1 MRKTTLTT
9 LEHELTT
16 GEHALR
22 QRRIFMYSKEA
33 LKIAATL
40 DAIMIG
46 HTRFNEGIEALDR
59 TYQLANALETPQGV
73 RIIGPIG
80 SGKTSLIN
88 HFSTTLLKS
97 TLFQPGFG
105 AMIVR
110 LNSSPTRHQF
120 VRNLLSAYG
129 HPFPETSAKAIDIKT
144 KILANLIQEKGTR
157 LLGIDESHHMI
168 SSGLRKINRPSAC
181 DVSDTIHQ
189 LMDSTKVAIALLATD
204 ELDQLENIHP
214 HLASRITAR
223 VELRNYETLDTE
235 WYGILKAYIKESSQ
249 FDLSLI
255 ISENYGALIHAATG
269 GNLRNLKRLMT
280 EIALI
285 CVDQNHAPISQSLL
299 HLAHNRIHGTE
310 GDRANPF
317 TK

>member
-1 MRKTTLTT
+1 
-9 LEHELTT
+9 
-16 GEHALR
+16 
-22 QRRIFMYSKEA
+22 
-33 LKIAATL
+33 
-40 DAIMIG
+40 MIG
-46 HTRFNEGIEALDR
+46 HTRFNESIEALDR
-59 TYQLANALETPQGV
+59 IYQLANTFEPPQGV

-88 HFSTTLLKS
+88 HFSTSLLKS

-110 LNSSPTRHQF
+110 LNASPTRHQF
-120 VRNLLSAYG
+120 VRNLLIAYG
-129 HPFPETSAKAIDIKT
+129 YPFSETSTKAIDIKT
-144 KILANLIQEKGTR
+144 KMLINLILEKGTR

-168 SSGLRKINRPSAC
+168 TSGLRRLNRPAAG

-189 LMDSTKVAIALLATD
+189 IMDSTKVAVALLATD

-223 VELRNYETLDTE
+223 VELRNYETLDAE
-235 WYGILKAYIKESSQ
+235 WYGILKAYIKQSLQ
-249 FDLSLI
+249 FDLSTI
-255 ISENYGALIHAATG
+255 ITENYGALIHAATG

-299 HLAHNRIHGTE
+299 YLAHNRIHGTE
-310 GDRANPF
+310 GVRANPF